1 MARVKIEVPERFQF
15 TTEIDVRVDDINYGG
30 HLGNDA
36 LLSLLQEARVRML
49 AQHGMSELDVGG
61 AGLIMADAAVVY
73 RSEAFHGDRLRI
85 NVAVV
90 EMADAGC
97 EFVYVV
103 TNAASGKEVARAK
116 TGMVFFDYAR
126 RKIVRVTEKFKEA
139 LGGTR

>member
-49 AQHGMSELDVGG
+49 TQHGMSELDVGG
-61 AGLIMADAAVVY
+61 AGLIMADAAVIY
-73 RSEAFHGDRLRI
+73 KSEAFHGDRLRI

-90 EMADAGC
+90 EMTDAGC
-97 EFVYVV
+97 EFVYAV

-126 RKIVRVTEKFKEA
+126 RRIVRVTDKFKDA
-139 LGGTR
+139 LGGAR

>member
-73 RSEAFHGDRLRI
+73 KSEAFHGDRLRI
-85 NVAVV
+85 DVAVV
-90 EMADAGC
+90 EMTDAGC

-103 TNAASGKEVARAK
+103 TNAASDKEVARAK

-126 RKIVRVTEKFKEA
+126 RRIVRVTDKFKDA
-139 LGGTR
+139 LGGAR

>member
-1 MARVKIEVPERFQF
+1 MARVKIEVPECFQF

-73 RSEAFHGDRLRI
+73 RSEAFRGDRLRI
-85 NVAVV
+85 NVGVV